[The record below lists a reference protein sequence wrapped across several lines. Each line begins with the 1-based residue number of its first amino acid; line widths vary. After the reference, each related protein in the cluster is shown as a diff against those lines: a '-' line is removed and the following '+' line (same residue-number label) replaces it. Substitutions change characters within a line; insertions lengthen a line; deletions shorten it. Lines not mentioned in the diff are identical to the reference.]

1 MEMLI
6 NYVFFMYFSGEQPS
20 FMVVDGPFAEI
31 IDIIILII
39 SNGMGIRVYSV
50 LSLFMSHRLFSRY
63 KRFLFFF
70 IINGIYQIIRLQI
83 ATTNR
88 SSIECTH
95 DITVIIFFLFIY
107 FQISYRQMAVVPI
120 IIQYIKLFGVLF
132 KHWFFDFIGLFR
144 ETPLKSLSSE
154 TILITGAA
162 SGLGKGLAQRL
173 AQFGCT
179 LILWDVDGTTNAL
192 VADELNIAT
201 KSKRIHAMKCDLT
214 SRENIYECAIEVH

>member
-1 MEMLI
+1 
-6 NYVFFMYFSGEQPS
+6 
-20 FMVVDGPFAEI
+20 
-31 IDIIILII
+31 
-39 SNGMGIRVYSV
+39 
-50 LSLFMSHRLFSRY
+50 
-63 KRFLFFF
+63 
-70 IINGIYQIIRLQI
+70 
-83 ATTNR
+83 
-88 SSIECTH
+88 
-95 DITVIIFFLFIY
+95 
-107 FQISYRQMAVVPI
+107 MAVVPI

-132 KHWFFDFIGLFR
+132 KHWFLDFIGLFR

-214 SRENIYECAIEVH
+214 SRENIYECAVEVH

>member
-1 MEMLI
+1 
-6 NYVFFMYFSGEQPS
+6 
-20 FMVVDGPFAEI
+20 
-31 IDIIILII
+31 
-39 SNGMGIRVYSV
+39 
-50 LSLFMSHRLFSRY
+50 
-63 KRFLFFF
+63 
-70 IINGIYQIIRLQI
+70 
-83 ATTNR
+83 
-88 SSIECTH
+88 
-95 DITVIIFFLFIY
+95 
-107 FQISYRQMAVVPI
+107 MAVVPI

-132 KHWFFDFIGLFR
+132 KHWFLDFIGLFR

-214 SRENIYECAIEVH
+214 SRENIYECAVEVD